1 MRILFIS
8 NGYGEDNVAAHIAR
22 AYQERFPEHTV
33 EGFPTVGSGRF
44 YEQLGI
50 ALAGRGIDLPS
61 EGFVRS
67 PGDFFK
73 DVLHGFFSKT
83 IRLGFMIR
91 KTSVGFG
98 LLVVVGDPYL
108 LLFLSVFSPLPREK
122 KVFVGLQQSEWYGS
136 KKPFKLHYSALE
148 RIWLKRFSGLVIV
161 RDTKTRDFLIDK
173 GVQAAF
179 SAGNPMMDC
188 FPIEEEAIFP
198 AGRTVIGI
206 LPGSKREAYDNF
218 GKILETVE
226 GLQRRAGHEMSF
238 LFVVAFP
245 PNLDLEVLEKRYGL
259 KRAKVARCARGF
271 DVYRLEKGEIELHF
285 SRTLFGNILSESTAV
300 IGLSGTANEQAA
312 GLGKPVFAF
321 WGDGPQI
328 TRKFLIAQKKLLG
341 HALFVFP
348 PDTEEVACRMYEV
361 LQDEALMQK
370 ARADGIRR
378 MSGRGSI
385 GLILRKI
392 EAYLLY
398 NSFVDKR

>member
-8 NGYGEDNVAAHIAR
+8 NGYGEDNVAAHIAA
-22 AYQERFPEHTV
+22 AYKERFPEHTV

-73 DVLHGFFSKT
+73 DVLHGFFAKT
-83 IRLGFMIR
+83 IRLGFTIR
-91 KTSVGFG
+91 KTSVGFE

-108 LLFLSVFSPLPREK
+108 LLFSSVFSPLPRGK

-136 KKPFKLHYSALE
+136 RKPFKLHYSALE
-148 RIWLKRFSGLVIV
+148 RLWLKRFSGLVIV
-161 RDTKTRDFLIDK
+161 RDTKTRDYLIGK
-173 GVQAAF
+173 GVRSAF

-188 FPIEEEAIFP
+188 FPIGEEPVFP
-198 AGRTVIGI
+198 VGRTVIGI

-218 GKILETVE
+218 GNILETVE
-226 GLQRRAGHEMSF
+226 GLNRRAGAEMKL
-238 LFVVAFP
+238 LFAVAFP
-245 PNLDLEVLEKRYGL
+245 PNLDIGVIQKRYGL
-259 KRAKVARCARGF
+259 KKAQAARWARGF
-271 DVYRLEKGEIELHF
+271 EVYRLEKSGIELYF
-285 SRTLFGNILSESTAV
+285 SKTLFGNILSESTAL

-328 TRKFLIAQKKLLG
+328 TKKFLIAQKKLLG
-341 HALFVFP
+341 EALFVFP
-348 PDTEEVACRMYEV
+348 PDPEEIVRCMYEV
-361 LQDEALMQK
+361 LQDEALMKK
-370 ARADGIRR
+370 AREDGIRR

-385 GLILRKI
+385 GLILGEI
-392 EAYLLY
+392 GAYLAG
-398 NSFVDKR
+398 NSFNDKR